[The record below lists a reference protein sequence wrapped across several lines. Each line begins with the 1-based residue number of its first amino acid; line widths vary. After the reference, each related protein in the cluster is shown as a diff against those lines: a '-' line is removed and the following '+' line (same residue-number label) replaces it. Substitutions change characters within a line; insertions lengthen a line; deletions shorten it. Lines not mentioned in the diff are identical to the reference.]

1 MKSAAVQPVVSVI
14 VPTYR
19 ERENL
24 ARLLPALADVLGRA
38 RLVGEVVVVDDDS
51 RDGTDDLCRR
61 IAAEQTVRLITR
73 KNERG
78 LATAVLR
85 GLREARG
92 EVCVVMDA
100 DFSHPPER
108 VPDLVAAVQLA
119 GCEMAIGSRY
129 VAGGAVDANWS
140 WYRRLNSRVA
150 SWLARGL
157 TRAADPMAGFFA
169 IRRSTL
175 ARATEL
181 RPIGYKIGLE
191 LIVRCGCRDIVE
203 VPILF
208 QDRAV
213 GESKLTAAQQWLYI
227 RHLARLYSAR
237 FVTPLARRGKVVGDE
252 PKRRDARRAA

>member
-1 MKSAAVQPVVSVI
+1 MILVPEVSVI
-14 VPTYR
+14 VPTYC

-24 ARLLPALADVLGRA
+24 TRLLPTLATVLRQA
-38 RLVGEVVVVDDDS
+38 RLEAEVIVVDDDS
-51 RDGTDDLCRR
+51 RDGTEQLCSCL
-61 IAAEQTVRLITR
+61 AAAQAVRLITR
-73 KNERG
+73 RDERG

-108 VPDLVAAVQLA
+108 VPDLVAAARLP
-119 GCEMAIGSRY
+119 GCDMAIGSRY

-169 IRRSTL
+169 IKRATL

-181 RPIGYKIGLE
+181 RPVGYKIALE
-191 LIVRCGCRDIVE
+191 LIVRCDCREIVE

-208 QDRAV
+208 RDRAA
-213 GESKLTAAQQWLYI
+213 GESKLSMTQQWLYL
-227 RHLARLYSAR
+227 RHLGRLYAAR
-237 FVTPLARRGKVVGDE
+237 CGMIFAGRNKFTTGAQEPLAE
-252 PKRRDARRAA
+252 RRAA